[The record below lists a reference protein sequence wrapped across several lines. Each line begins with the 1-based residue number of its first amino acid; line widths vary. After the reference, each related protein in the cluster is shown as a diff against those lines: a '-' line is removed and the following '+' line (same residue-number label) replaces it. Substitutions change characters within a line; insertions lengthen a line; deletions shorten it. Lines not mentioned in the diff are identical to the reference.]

1 MTVRYTNLPMPSMDA
16 NEPDCLRPEE
26 SHPLVPSLKDNSTGI
41 IDSEVWI
48 KKAFEVD
55 TAKGYELL
63 FKRYYPPLCSHAVRY
78 VYSKEVAEDL
88 VMEVFGQFWQKQLH
102 QFVTTSYRAYL
113 FTTVRHAAFAYLRT
127 ELKAEKSA
135 DYSTEVNVDTPPVTP
150 QQILQYNE
158 LYIKIEEILRST
170 SPQSQKVF
178 VMSRFE
184 GKKNAAIAEELH
196 LSTKTVE
203 GHITKVLSLLRQS
216 LRNYGLLFALSV
228 SSFWA
233 QGKEFLSIFLSSWS

>member
-1 MTVRYTNLPMPSMDA
+1 MDS
-16 NEPDCLRPEE
+16 NEPEYHQPDE
-26 SHPLVPSLKDNSTGI
+26 SNRFAPHINDNSAGI
-41 IDSEVWI
+41 VDSELWI
-48 KKAFEVD
+48 KRAFEVD

-63 FKRYYPPLCSHAVRY
+63 FKRYYQPLCSHSVRF
-78 VYSKEVAEDL
+78 VYSKEVAEDI
-88 VMEVFGQFWQKQLH
+88 VMEVFSQFWQKQLH
-102 QFVTTSYRAYL
+102 QTVTTSYRAYL
-113 FTTVRHAAFAYLRT
+113 FTSVRHASYAFLRA
-127 ELKAEKSA
+127 ELGAEKPS
-135 DYSTEVNVDTPPVTP
+135 DYLENDNSDTPPITP

-216 LRNYGLLFALSV
+216 LRNYGLLFLFIMSDLWTQSKGV
-228 SSFWA
+228 MFF
-233 QGKEFLSIFLSSWS
+233 FLSQWT

>member
-1 MTVRYTNLPMPSMDA
+1 MPLPSMDS
-16 NEPDCLRPEE
+16 NEPEYHQPDE
-26 SHPLVPSLKDNSTGI
+26 SNRFAPQLKDNSAGI
-41 IDSEVWI
+41 VDSELWI
-48 KKAFEVD
+48 KRAFEAD

-63 FKRYYPPLCSHAVRY
+63 FKRYYQPLCSHAVRF

-88 VMEVFGQFWQKQLH
+88 VMEVFSQFWQKQLH
-102 QFVTTSYRAYL
+102 RTVTSSYRAYL
-113 FTTVRHAAFAYLRT
+113 FTSVRHASYAYLRT
-127 ELKAEKSA
+127 ELGNEKSS
-135 DYSTEVNVDTPPVTP
+135 DYSENDNSETPPITP

-158 LYIKIEEILRST
+158 LYIKIEEVLRST

-216 LRNYGLLFALSV
+216 LRNYGLLFLFIMSDL
-228 SSFWA
+228 WA
-233 QGKEFLSIFLSSWS
+233 QSKGVMFFFLSQWS

>member
-1 MTVRYTNLPMPSMDA
+1 MDA
-16 NEPDCLRPEE
+16 NEPNSLRSEE
-26 SHPLVPSLKDNSTGI
+26 SNPFVPSLKENSGGI
-41 IDSEVWI
+41 IDSELWI
-48 KKAFEVD
+48 KKSFEAD
-55 TAKGYELL
+55 TTKGYELL
-63 FKRYYPPLCSHAVRY
+63 FKRYYHPLCSHAVRF

-88 VMEVFGQFWQKQLH
+88 VMEVFSQFWQKQLH
-102 QFVTTSYRAYL
+102 QTVTTSYRAYL
-113 FTTVRHAAFAYLRT
+113 FTTVRHASFAYLRT
-127 ELKAEKSA
+127 ELNVESSA
-135 DYSTEVNVDTPPVTP
+135 DYSTDVNADTPPITP

-158 LYIKIEEILRST
+158 LYIKIEEILRSA

-216 LRNYGLLFALSV
+216 LRNYGLLFALLV
-228 SSFWA
+228 SGLWFR
-233 QGKEFLSIFLSSWS
+233 GNETVPVFLSLWS